1 MKKVFKKMVALLC
14 GAVLAV
20 AAAGCGTTD
29 ADTPSSSSTQESLAT
44 DSSESQEETAGT
56 QTISVWCWSPNEDL
70 LQRGVEMYNE
80 LGNDVAL
87 DVTVMALADVRT
99 KIATIAGSGD
109 YSQLP
114 DVILMQDTSIPMLIK
129 AYPEAFSSLD
139 GYNINTEDYDQ
150 AKIGWCTYDG
160 QLYGIPF
167 DSSVAV
173 ACYRT
178 DYLSE
183 AGYTIEDLYD
193 ITWSEFQK
201 IGEDVLSKTGH
212 PLISMPSDA
221 TLLTIMLNSTGNS
234 YFDETGKAQLSQNE
248 ALKTAIETYYSLV
261 NSGAVKVVT
270 NWDEYMSSLN
280 AGSSAGTINGMWI
293 LNSVKGAEDQSGKW
307 GIANLPSIEGV
318 DGAGHYASSGGSSWM
333 VTSNCKDAEAVVKML
348 TTIMGG
354 ELSDTYYHDILLD
367 SNYIAGYLPTA
378 GNEEIYSTPDEYFNG
393 EAIYAELGAFAT
405 QIPKSNTSFAYDETL
420 DAIAT
425 ALTNIINGAD
435 IQSELDAAQATVDFI
450 TGE

>member
-150 AKIGWCTYDG
+150 AKIG
-160 QLYGIPF
+160 
-167 DSSVAV
+167 
-173 ACYRT
+173 
-178 DYLSE
+178 
-183 AGYTIEDLYD
+183 
-193 ITWSEFQK
+193 
-201 IGEDVLSKTGH
+201 
-212 PLISMPSDA
+212 
-221 TLLTIMLNSTGNS
+221 
-234 YFDETGKAQLSQNE
+234 
-248 ALKTAIETYYSLV
+248 
-261 NSGAVKVVT
+261 
-270 NWDEYMSSLN
+270 
-280 AGSSAGTINGMWI
+280 
-293 LNSVKGAEDQSGKW
+293 
-307 GIANLPSIEGV
+307 
-318 DGAGHYASSGGSSWM
+318 
-333 VTSNCKDAEAVVKML
+333 
-348 TTIMGG
+348 
-354 ELSDTYYHDILLD
+354 
-367 SNYIAGYLPTA
+367 
-378 GNEEIYSTPDEYFNG
+378 
-393 EAIYAELGAFAT
+393 
-405 QIPKSNTSFAYDETL
+405 
-420 DAIAT
+420 
-425 ALTNIINGAD
+425 
-435 IQSELDAAQATVDFI
+435 
-450 TGE
+450 

>member
-405 QIPKSNTSFAYDETL
+405 KIPKSNTSFAYDETL

>member
-318 DGAGHYASSGGSSWM
+318 DGAGHYASSGGSNKQLQGCGSR
-333 VTSNCKDAEAVVKML
+333 C
-348 TTIMGG
+348 
-354 ELSDTYYHDILLD
+354 
-367 SNYIAGYLPTA
+367 
-378 GNEEIYSTPDEYFNG
+378 
-393 EAIYAELGAFAT
+393 
-405 QIPKSNTSFAYDETL
+405 
-420 DAIAT
+420 
-425 ALTNIINGAD
+425 
-435 IQSELDAAQATVDFI
+435 
-450 TGE
+450 

>member
-405 QIPKSNTSFAYDETL
+405 KIPKSNTSFAYDETL
-420 DAIAT
+420 DAIAN